1 MRVLPTLEGRTIVL
15 AVTGSIAAVE
25 TVRLAHALRRRE
37 AQVQAV
43 MSPAACR
50 ILHPDALT
58 YATGRPAITAISGLV
73 EHIAFCGD
81 EGAADLLV
89 VAPCTANTLCKIAH
103 GIDDT
108 PVTTFATTAIGRG
121 MPVMVV
127 PAMHHSMF
135 RHPGVAGC
143 LEILE
148 SWGIGIVS
156 PRIEEG
162 KAKIADIEEI
172 VLRCERKLLGKP
184 LEGRHILIT
193 SGPCREAV
201 DDVRILTT
209 RSSGR
214 MGEALARHAFRLGAR
229 VTLVH
234 QGSAPYAENVQVAGA
249 EEMRKAVHAILS
261 RGDVDLYLSAAAISD
276 FSPEP
281 YSGKIPSGTAITL
294 SLRPLPKLIDE
305 VVKEH
310 HVPVVAFKM
319 GYDEEARARKML
331 DSGIGLVVVNRP
343 EVMGS
348 EDSRVTLLG
357 ASGFRKEI
365 GGTKDEVA
373 REILDA
379 ALPLLLPG

>member
-1 MRVLPTLEGRTIVL
+1 MRALPTLVDKEIVL

-25 TVRLAHALRRRE
+25 TVRLAHALRRRG
-37 AQVQAV
+37 ARVQAV

-73 EHIAFCGD
+73 EHVAFCGD
-81 EGAADLLV
+81 EGSADLLL

-108 PVTTFATTAIGRG
+108 PVTTFATTALGRD
-121 MPVMVV
+121 MPIVVV

-135 RHPGVAGC
+135 RHPGVANC
-143 LEILE
+143 QKTLK
-148 SWGIGIVS
+148 SWGIGIVN

-172 VLRCERKLLGKP
+172 VLWCERKLLGKS

-234 QGSAPYAENVQVAGA
+234 QGSVPCAENVQVASA
-249 EEMRKAVHAILS
+249 EEMRQAVHRILS

-281 YSGKIPSGTAITL
+281 HPGKIPSGAPIAL
-294 SLRPLPKLIDE
+294 SLIPLPKLIDE
-305 VVKEH
+305 VLIRH
-310 HVPVVAFKM
+310 RVPVVAFKM
-319 GYDEEARARKML
+319 GYDELERARKML
-331 DSGIGLVVVNRP
+331 DSGIGLVVINRP
-343 EVMGS
+343 DVMGS
-348 EDSRVTLLG
+348 EESRVTVLG
-357 ASGFRKEI
+357 GSGFRKEAI
-365 GGTKDEVA
+365 GTKDEVA